1 MEAKFLAKKKP
12 LHEKRQKIIDG
23 AELEELEET
32 NIIFDK
38 HHESLKTI
46 AAGIEKTIEEQND
59 DAEEENKH
67 EPTDVSYLKN
77 EKGIPDYW
85 VKCLDNNKLV

>member
-1 MEAKFLAKKKP
+1 MEAKILAKKKP

-23 AELEELEET
+23 AELEELKET

-46 AAGIEKTIEEQND
+46 AAGIEKTIEE
-59 DAEEENKH
+59 
-67 EPTDVSYLKN
+67 
-77 EKGIPDYW
+77 
-85 VKCLDNNKLV
+85 